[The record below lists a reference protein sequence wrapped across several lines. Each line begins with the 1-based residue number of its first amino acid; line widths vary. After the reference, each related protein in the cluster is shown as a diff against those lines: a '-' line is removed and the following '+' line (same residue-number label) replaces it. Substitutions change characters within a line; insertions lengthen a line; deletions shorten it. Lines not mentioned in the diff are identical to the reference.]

1 MKTHNQ
7 FICNLAPDDPEQ
19 QAEEDGVVREDAGEV
34 DANEEEDE
42 EEELPLVQ
50 QLVLLVP
57 GEGGD
62 CQPGEDEEDEGEE
75 RGEDTGALR

>member
-1 MKTHNQ
+1 MKRRNY
-7 FICNLAPDDPEQ
+7 FLYSNKF
-19 QAEEDGVVREDAGEV
+19 
-34 DANEEEDE
+34 
-42 EEELPLVQ
+42 
-50 QLVLLVP
+50 VLLVP